1 LLRKSFPFIVTP
13 GWKELLPLVKINQ
26 ALVKIN
32 QELVKINQSNEQN
45 QT

>member
-1 LLRKSFPFIVTP
+1 VTP

-32 QELVKINQSNEQN
+32 QELVKINQSIEQN
-45 QT
+45 QA